1 MKSKKKIIISCS
13 IILVAILVIFGV
25 WTVKSGCVNYLLLDE
40 QQRHEELL
48 DELRRHEELLTILIK
63 PTGKEHFLSRLDD
76 LGIRYF
82 ITKEESKDV
91 VYFKDGFVEIE
102 NGETTSWS
110 YYNSNVRIPAIPE
123 EIVEK
128 LRNSQVTSAEVI
140 KRFGLPS
147 SMYFEK
153 DGNFSFSYFFIR
165 DERTKR
171 SDGKYNSE
179 LIFWFNNDCKLENC
193 GYAIIDDL
201 NQKTIEELI

>member
-13 IILVAILVIFGV
+13 IVLVAILVIFGV

-48 DELRRHEELLTILIK
+48 TILK
-63 PTGKEHFLSRLDD
+63 KATGKEHFLSRLDD

-82 ITKEESKDV
+82 ITKEESKNV
-91 VYFKDGFVEIE
+91 VHFKNGSAEFE
-102 NGETTSWS
+102 NGTITSWS
-110 YYNSNVRIPAIPE
+110 YHNSNVRIPAIPE

-128 LRNSQVTSAEVI
+128 LRNSQAASAEVI

-147 SMYFEK
+147 SMYCEK

-171 SDGKYNSE
+171 PDGKYNSE
-179 LIFWFNNDCKLENC
+179 LIFWFNNDCKLNN
-193 GYAIIDDL
+193 YSYSIIGDL
-201 NQKTIEELI
+201 NQKTLSELI

>member
-1 MKSKKKIIISCS
+1 MKSKKKIIILCS
-13 IILVAILVIFGV
+13 IVLVAILVLFGV

-40 QQRHEELL
+40 LQGHEELL
-48 DELRRHEELLTILIK
+48 NILIK
-63 PTGKEHFLSRLDD
+63 PTEKERFLSRLDD

-91 VYFKDGFVEIE
+91 VLFKNGSAEFE
-102 NGETTSWS
+102 NGTITSLS
-110 YYNSNVRIPAIPE
+110 YHNSNVRIPAIPE

-128 LRNSQVTSAEVI
+128 LRNSQATSAEVI

-147 SMYFEK
+147 SMYCEK

-171 SDGKYNSE
+171 SDGKYNNE
-179 LIFWFNNDCKLENC
+179 LIFWFNNDCKLNNC
-193 GYAIIDDL
+193 SYSVIDDL
-201 NQKTIEELI
+201 NQKTLEELI

>member
-13 IILVAILVIFGV
+13 IVLVAIQVIFGV

-48 DELRRHEELLTILIK
+48 TILIK
-63 PTGKEHFLSRLDD
+63 PTEKERFLSRLDD

-91 VYFKDGFVEIE
+91 VHFKDGFAEIE
-102 NGETTSWS
+102 NGEITSWS
-110 YYNSNVRIPAIPE
+110 YHNSNVRIPAIPE

-128 LRNSQVTSAEVI
+128 LRNSQATSAEVV

-147 SMYFEK
+147 SMYCEK

-179 LIFWFNNDCKLENC
+179 LIFWFNNDCKLNNC
-193 GYAIIDDL
+193 SYSIIDDL
-201 NQKTIEELI
+201 NQKTLLELI

>member
-1 MKSKKKIIISCS
+1 MKTKKKIIISCS
-13 IILVAILVIFGV
+13 IVLVAILLIFGV

-40 QQRHEELL
+40 LQGHEELL
-48 DELRRHEELLTILIK
+48 NILIK
-63 PTGKEHFLSRLDD
+63 PTEKQRFLSRLDD

-102 NGETTSWS
+102 NGEINSWS

-123 EIVEK
+123 EIVER
-128 LRNSQVTSAEVI
+128 LRNSQATSAEVV

-147 SMYFEK
+147 SMHCEK

-171 SDGKYNSE
+171 SDGKYNNE
-179 LIFWFNNDCKLENC
+179 LIFWFNNDCKLNNC
-193 GYAIIDDL
+193 SYSIIDDL
-201 NQKTIEELI
+201 NQKTIEEFI